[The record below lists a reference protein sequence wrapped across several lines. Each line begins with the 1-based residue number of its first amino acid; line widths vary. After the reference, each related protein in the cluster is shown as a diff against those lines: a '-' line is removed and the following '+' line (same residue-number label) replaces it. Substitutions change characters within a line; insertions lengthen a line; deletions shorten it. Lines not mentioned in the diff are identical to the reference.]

1 MTEEKNAYK
10 WTEEDST
17 LLKGELE
24 KLKRNAKFLSDTSKE
39 KELDCREDTIN
50 QSIKYITEL
59 ANHFHKNQDSDSDE
73 FRTSSESYK
82 KYVMERIGK
91 FED

>member
-1 MTEEKNAYK
+1 MTEEKNGYK

-24 KLKRNAKFLSDTSKE
+24 KLKRNAKLLRDTSKE
-39 KELDCREDTIN
+39 KEIDCREDTIN

-59 ANHFHKNQDSDSDE
+59 ANHFHENQVEDTDE
-73 FRTSSESYK
+73 FRTSSDSYI
-82 KYVMERIGK
+82 KYVMEKFGK